1 MRIDLHRPA
10 RFSVHQL
17 GSIAERLR
25 RPLGGHT
32 AALSVLDGRRSRF
45 VEAFDRMA
53 TAYEVRCSRTPREPG
68 NTHQAVGRAFR
79 EVYRALDAL
88 RRLPPSYPDA
98 EVARELLLAH
108 FPDGLGFTQKPM
120 ADLTP
125 IANDRVQSMLVD
137 PRTYAIE
144 HDFVCLVHKV
154 RAALERSDAPS
165 EPPPSLNLAALLREA
180 NTALHAFARL
190 VEELAG
196 IELEHDQ
203 ASALLHQVSAPDTED
218 LSTPIAR

>member
-1 MRIDLHRPA
+1 MLIDLHRPA
-10 RFSVHQL
+10 RFSVPQL
-17 GSIAERLR
+17 SSIAERLR
-25 RPLGGHT
+25 RPRGGNT

-53 TAYEVRCSRTPREPG
+53 TAYELRCTRTPREPG
-68 NTHQAVGRAFR
+68 NAHQAVGRAFR

-88 RRLPPSYPDA
+88 RRLPPSYPHA

-108 FPDGLGFTQKPM
+108 FPDGLAFTQKPM
-120 ADLTP
+120 TDLAP
-125 IANDRVQSMLVD
+125 VANDRVQSMLVD

-144 HDFVCLVHKV
+144 HDVACLVHKV

-203 ASALLHQVSAPDTED
+203 ASALLHQVNAPDTED
-218 LSTPIAR
+218 LSVPIAR